1 MRRTRGRGKRG
12 RVRRAVPATV
22 AGTLAVAATVV
33 ALVLSVQHGAGCD
46 DTAPAARPT
55 SPHC

>member
-1 MRRTRGRGKRG
+1 MRRTRSRGKRG

-33 ALVLSVQHGAGCD
+33 ALVLSVQNGAGCD
-46 DTAPAARPT
+46 DTAPATRLT
-55 SPHC
+55 SPC